1 VVRNYLLPMFEKDSK
16 KHLYAKQKTKEG
28 LGGGSPRIM
37 GLDNTVYGE
46 LKLSERLSLEML

>member
-1 VVRNYLLPMFEKDSK
+1 MFEKDSK

-28 LGGGSPRIM
+28 LEGGSPRIM